1 MSVSVHVFD
10 AMYGRP
16 TIGMNV
22 RLDRDLD
29 GTWIEERRDQT
40 DEGGSISDWVNAPL
54 ARGSYQL
61 EFDLDGYFSSLGV
74 MPFYPVVTLRF
85 RVLDPVQSHGIS
97 LLITPYAYFTYQQND
112 MRTIPFIGAMAGMF
126 GTPDSEPVRRMPS

>member
-1 MSVSVHVFD
+1 MSVSVRVFD

-16 TIGMNV
+16 TIGMAV

-29 GTWIEERRDQT
+29 GSWVEEKRDHT
-40 DEGGSISDWVNAPL
+40 DDDGRIRHWANVPL
-54 ARGSYQL
+54 ARGAYQL

-74 MPFYPVVTLRF
+74 MPSYPVVALRF
-85 RVLDPVQSHGIS
+85 RVLDPGQSHDIS

-112 MRTIPFIGAMAGMF
+112 MRTLPCIGAMAGMF
-126 GTPDSEPVRRMPS
+126 GTPDISQNGA